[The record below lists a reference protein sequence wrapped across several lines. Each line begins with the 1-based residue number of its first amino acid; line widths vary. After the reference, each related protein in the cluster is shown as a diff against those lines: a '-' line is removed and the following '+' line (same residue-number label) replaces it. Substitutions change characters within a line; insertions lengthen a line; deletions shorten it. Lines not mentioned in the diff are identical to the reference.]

1 MKFLEDIRVG
11 DRSELGRHT
20 FTAQEIKSFA
30 ERFDPQPFHLDEDA
44 ASRTHYGGLIASG
57 WHTGSVCIRLLVQHR
72 MREEEAMR
80 ARGEAVG
87 RTGPSPGFREL
98 KWLKPVYADD
108 TITFASE
115 VIETR
120 RVQSR
125 SDKGLVFEVAFEGLQ
140 RSARHKSGVA
150 MRFPRIHRIRWDKPA
165 QEADSLEALVALIG
179 R

>member
-11 DRSELGRHT
+11 DRTELGRHT

-44 ASRTHYGGLIASG
+44 AARTHYGGLIASG

-72 MREEEAMR
+72 MREEEVMR

-98 KWLKPVYADD
+98 KWIKPVYADD

-120 RVQSR
+120 PVQSR
-125 SDKGLVFEVAFEGLQ
+125 PDKGLVFARNTGINQDGELVFSFVSILFVDRRSGEEVA
-140 RSARHKSGVA
+140 ST
-150 MRFPRIHRIRWDKPA
+150 
-165 QEADSLEALVALIG
+165 
-179 R
+179 